1 MWHPRRD
8 FAETAHAAWRGR
20 LAQAFV
26 PPLCPSTLLPPEI
39 HAFFGREKIH
49 RLGLSLRWGL
59 NQNQNLKQKSFGYL
73 LTVRT
78 DNNQNQN
85 QSGIRFLFFV
95 IIGPYGQQIT
105 KTN

>member
-1 MWHPRRD
+1 MTVRND
-8 FAETAHAAWRGR
+8 N
-20 LAQAFV
+20 
-26 PPLCPSTLLPPEI
+26 
-39 HAFFGREKIH
+39 
-49 RLGLSLRWGL
+49 